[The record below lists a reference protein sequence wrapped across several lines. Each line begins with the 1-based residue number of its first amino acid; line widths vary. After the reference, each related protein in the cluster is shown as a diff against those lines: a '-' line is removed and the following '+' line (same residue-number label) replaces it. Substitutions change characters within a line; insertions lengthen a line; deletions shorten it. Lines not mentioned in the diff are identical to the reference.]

1 MNQLV
6 IGEFIAQ
13 RRREKNLTQ
22 AQLAERLGVSNKT
35 VSKWETGKNMP
46 DYSIIEVLC
55 RELDI
60 TVSELMDGEVS
71 EENSVRVYD
80 DSQVLDLI
88 RSMQLLEQQKN
99 TLYGIILIL
108 MGIATLSMSNDFGG
122 TNIEDFMSGVLMG
135 ISVGIMLV
143 GAYIV
148 GTSMRR
154 K

>member
-1 MNQLV
+1 
-6 IGEFIAQ
+6 
-13 RRREKNLTQ
+13 
-22 AQLAERLGVSNKT
+22 
-35 VSKWETGKNMP
+35 MP

-88 RSMQLLEQQKN
+88 RSMQLLERQKN

-108 MGIATLSMSNDFGG
+108 MGIAALSMSNDFGG
-122 TNIEDFMSGVLMG
+122 TNIGDFMSGVLMG

-154 K
+154 P

>member
-60 TVSELMDGEVS
+60 TVSELMDGEAS

-88 RSMQLLEQQKN
+88 RSMQLLERQKN

-108 MGIATLSMSNDFGG
+108 MGIAALSMSNDFGG

-148 GTSMRR
+148 GTSMR
-154 K
+154 KK

>member
-13 RRREKNLTQ
+13 RRKEKNLTQ

-55 RELDI
+55 RELEI
-60 TVSELMDGEVS
+60 TVSELMDGEAS

-80 DSQVLDLI
+80 DSQILDLI
-88 RSMQLLEQQKN
+88 RNMQMLERQKN

-108 MGIATLSMSNDFGG
+108 VGIVTLSMSNDFGG
-122 TNIEDFMSGVLMG
+122 TNVQDFMSGVLLG
-135 ISVGIMLV
+135 ISVGIMLIGV
-143 GAYIV
+143 YIV
-148 GTSMRR
+148 GTSLA
-154 K
+154 KK

>member
-88 RSMQLLEQQKN
+88 RSMQLLERQKN

-108 MGIATLSMSNDFGG
+108 MGIAALSMSNDFGG

>member
-88 RSMQLLEQQKN
+88 RSMQLLERQKN

-108 MGIATLSMSNDFGG
+108 MGIAALSMSNDFGG
-122 TNIEDFMSGVLMG
+122 TNIGDFMSGVLMG

-148 GTSMRR
+148 GTSMR
-154 K
+154 KK

>member
-1 MNQLV
+1 
-6 IGEFIAQ
+6 
-13 RRREKNLTQ
+13 
-22 AQLAERLGVSNKT
+22 
-35 VSKWETGKNMP
+35 MP

-60 TVSELMDGEVS
+60 TVSELMDGEAS

-88 RSMQLLEQQKN
+88 RSMQLLERQKN

-108 MGIATLSMSNDFGG
+108 MGIAALSMSNDFGG

-148 GTSMRR
+148 GTSMR
-154 K
+154 KK